1 MRFINPVPQFWLDN
15 GSVASFG
22 KMYFYENKD
31 YSTPKDT
38 YSQPDNTIPNGRP
51 VPLDGHG
58 RMPPCFGDGLY
69 SVKFYSADGS
79 LQWTRDDVSL
89 ASEAGQFTNW
99 SPAKI
104 YSIGDV
110 AKDTIDGE
118 YYRLWGAPSNVGSQ
132 PSSSPLLWEK
142 IIFITEHV
150 TGKSYSVGDTVSKSG
165 FLYRSETDANITSP
179 PGANWQDL
187 TFNQIYQ
194 NYTPVAIGSSSDG
207 VGTYTI
213 QRGSYLK
220 IGRLVVGT
228 VDLFWT
234 AHTGTGN
241 LDISLPIAASVTS
254 GAPSG
259 GGQVIN
265 SQSFSWTAGK
275 QLTVLINSGFSV
287 ARIIGLE
294 SGASG
299 AQIPLDTN
307 AGISIQFS
315 YFVD

>member
-15 GSVASFG
+15 GDLASSA

-31 YSTPKDT
+31 YSTPKET
-38 YSQPDNTIPNGRP
+38 YSQPDNTIPNTNP
-51 VPLDGHG
+51 VILDGQG

-89 ASEAGQFTNW
+89 ASEAGQFADW
-99 SPAKI
+99 SPAKP

-118 YYRLWGAPSNVGSQ
+118 YYRLWGAPSNLGSQ

-142 IIFITEHV
+142 IIFITEYV
-150 TGKSYSVGDTVSKSG
+150 TGKLYSEGATVSKDG
-165 FLYRSETDANITSP
+165 FLYRSEVDSNSTP
-179 PGANWQDL
+179 PPSANWQDL

-194 NYTPVAIGSSSDG
+194 DYTPVARGSTDAG

-213 QRGSYLK
+213 QNGTYIK
-220 IGRLVVGT
+220 TGRLVMGT
-228 VDLFWT
+228 ANLFWS

-241 LDISLPIAASVTS
+241 IDITLPIPASVTS
-254 GAPSG
+254 GAPAG

-265 SQSFSWTAGK
+265 SQAFTWTAGK
-275 QLTVLINSGFSV
+275 QLTVLISSGFSV

-294 SGASG
+294 SGATG

-307 AGISIQFS
+307 AGITIQFS
-315 YFVD
+315 YIVD